1 MLGSF
6 VYAATIILSS
16 MHLFLVQPIIA
27 KQILPWFG
35 GAASV
40 WTTSLFF
47 FQFILLLGYCYA
59 HALSRLPARVQPA
72 IHGILL
78 VASLTLLPIVASLSW
93 KNSDGLPAVRLLA
106 LLTTTVGLPY
116 FLLATTSPLIQSWY
130 ARDRSSPYRLFALS
144 NAASLI
150 GLLAY
155 PFLLEP
161 WLTTLVQARL
171 WSAGYTMFATC
182 CGVAAIVSLR
192 APEKKSD
199 AVTAASLELAPPPET
214 IDVMTWVAL
223 AALGS
228 LGLVSV
234 TTFIAANVASA
245 PLIWI
250 APLTLYLV
258 TFILAFEGRRT
269 WNGWSVGATAVL
281 FAAAMLAVYRNEDFV
296 ANYFWSL
303 PLFLTGLFFI
313 CLFCHG
319 QLAGMKPPP
328 RQLTFFY
335 IMISAGGA
343 LGSLGGSVLAP
354 ALLNGDFE
362 MPIALAAVGLAFLW
376 QIRHKGRASVI
387 AALVVAVALLGLS
400 AWQIGVEIRGARLL
414 ARNFYSSLRVIDT
427 ADGNEPLRRLE
438 HGGIEHGS
446 QYLSP
451 ARRREPISYYS
462 KTSGVGVAIA
472 YQRARVGR
480 PLSIGVIGLGTGAI
494 AAYGEAGGKVR
505 FYEIN
510 PQVIDIARREFT
522 FLTDSPAE
530 TSVAVGDARL
540 VLEQE
545 APRNFDLLAVDAFSG
560 DAIPMHLL
568 TREAIAIY
576 RHHLAPG
583 GILAFHITNKFVALA
598 TPLAAIAKSEHLDVR
613 TVADDPEQADEE
625 ESALSASDWLLIAAD
640 PSGWENGEL
649 GKSATTVPLT
659 GTETI
664 WTDDF
669 NTLIPAL
676 RLPKADQ

>member
-1 MLGSF
+1 MVWRRSQRLDDKLVLLSIHFAARLLLCSCVEPPAGASPASDPWHLARGEPGPSADRRLVELEELRRPAGS
-6 VYAATIILSS
+6 AA
-16 MHLFLVQPIIA
+16 A
-27 KQILPWFG
+27 
-35 GAASV
+35 GAA
-40 WTTSLFF
+40 
-47 FQFILLLGYCYA
+47 
-59 HALSRLPARVQPA
+59 HDDRRP
-72 IHGILL
+72 
-78 VASLTLLPIVASLSW
+78 TLLPAGDNESF
-93 KNSDGLPAVRLLA
+93 DPE
-106 LLTTTVGLPY
+106 
-116 FLLATTSPLIQSWY
+116 Y

-182 CGVAAIVSLR
+182 CGVAAVVSLR
-192 APEKKSD
+192 VPEKKSD

-214 IDVMTWVAL
+214 IDVMTWIAL
-223 AALGS
+223 AVLGS

-343 LGSLGGSVLAP
+343 LGSLSGSVLAP

-376 QIRHKGRASVI
+376 QIRHEGRASVI

-414 ARNFYSSLRVIDT
+414 ARNFYSSLRVVDT

-446 QYLSP
+446 QYLPP

-472 YQRARVGR
+472 YQRARRKAPIDWRHRPRRGR
-480 PLSIGVIGLGTGAI
+480 YRGLW
-494 AAYGEAGGKVR
+494 R
-505 FYEIN
+505 S
-510 PQVIDIARREFT
+510 RREG
-522 FLTDSPAE
+522 S
-530 TSVAVGDARL
+530 
-540 VLEQE
+540 
-545 APRNFDLLAVDAFSG
+545 LL
-560 DAIPMHLL
+560 
-568 TREAIAIY
+568 
-576 RHHLAPG
+576 
-583 GILAFHITNKFVALA
+583 
-598 TPLAAIAKSEHLDVR
+598 
-613 TVADDPEQADEE
+613 
-625 ESALSASDWLLIAAD
+625 
-640 PSGWENGEL
+640 
-649 GKSATTVPLT
+649 
-659 GTETI
+659 
-664 WTDDF
+664 
-669 NTLIPAL
+669 
-676 RLPKADQ
+676 